1 MRTDRQKQLL
11 EKLQRVLCEQNDL
24 ARQGKLS
31 QVEALCER
39 TGGLIEEISRA
50 GILKLD
56 EFARQRKQ
64 LADTYENLRLTLSDQ
79 RDQTARE
86 LNQILASGKQGAGKS
101 AWRRLVRCAF
111 CCRRAAKRYASKGQ
125 TRMSRMESEQE
136 VESVQQL

>member
-11 EKLQRVLCEQNDL
+11 EELQRLLCEQNDL

-31 QVEALCER
+31 DVEAMCER

-56 EFARQRKQ
+56 EFARQRKE

-79 RDQTARE
+79 SDQTARE
-86 LNQILASGKQGAGKS
+86 LNRI
-101 AWRRLVRCAF
+101 R
-111 CCRRAAKRYASKGQ
+111 KGRKTIGVYRDSIQ
-125 TRMSRMESEQE
+125 TARK
-136 VESVQQL
+136 

>member
-11 EKLQRVLCEQNDL
+11 KELQRLLHEQNNL

-86 LNQILASGKQGAGKS
+86 LNRI
-101 AWRRLVRCAF
+101 R
-111 CCRRAAKRYASKGQ
+111 KGRK
-125 TRMSRMESEQE
+125 TIGVYRDSIRTARK
-136 VESVQQL
+136 

>member
-1 MRTDRQKQLL
+1 MRSDRQRQLL
-11 EKLQRVLCEQNDL
+11 EELQRLLREQNDL

-31 QVEALCER
+31 RVEALCGR

-79 RDQTARE
+79 RDQISQELNRIRKGRKTIGVYRDSIQTAR
-86 LNQILASGKQGAGKS
+86 K
-101 AWRRLVRCAF
+101 
-111 CCRRAAKRYASKGQ
+111 
-125 TRMSRMESEQE
+125 
-136 VESVQQL
+136 